1 MPYGSGCWI
10 PEFLIIMTFV
20 TQKFK
25 YLCHKMKYMIS
36 ESKILEVLSSWNF
49 WGEGVETG
57 IERNLSEKIIS
68 LLSGVNK
75 VIAVYGVRR
84 AGKSYLLRQVAEKMS
99 RKLGSKNVLYINFE
113 EASFPVKMDVH
124 FLIKVYETYLKH
136 VSPDKKPV
144 ILLDEVQEVL
154 GWERFVR
161 TLNEKNEARVVI
173 SGSSSKLMAGEI
185 SDILSGRTIDIEVF
199 PLGFEEFLIFKN
211 FRDSL
216 KIRAMKNFL
225 FEYLRFGGFPEVVL
239 EENRTKKLEIVRNY
253 FRTIILKDVVL
264 RYGIRREDML
274 ESIARF
280 IVSNPSAYLS
290 IRKMSKSLQV
300 PLKTTERYLTHL
312 ASSLLYYRLRKFS
325 TSVREQDRSPMKI
338 YLVDTSF
345 FTASGFRISEN
356 TGRLMENLVAVEL
369 LRRRRHIKPE
379 TEVFY
384 FRDSQQHEVDFVIKE
399 GLKVKELIQVSYASS
414 FDEVEHR
421 EIRALLKAGDLL
433 KCRELKVI
441 TWDYED
447 EREVSWFGRHGRI
460 KFVPMWKW
468 LLDLD
473 G

>member
-1 MPYGSGCWI
+1 M
-10 PEFLIIMTFV
+10 

-25 YLCHKMKYMIS
+25 YLCHKIESMMS

-57 IERNLSEKIIS
+57 TERNLSEKIIS

-75 VIAVYGVRR
+75 VVAVYGVRR

-99 RKLGSKNVLYINFE
+99 SKLGSKNVLYVNFE
-113 EASFPVKMDVH
+113 EAVFPVKMDVR

-136 VSPDKKPV
+136 LSPDKKPV
-144 ILLDEVQEVL
+144 VLLDEVQEVR
-154 GWERFVR
+154 GWERLVR

-185 SDILSGRTIDIEVF
+185 SDVLSGRTIDIEVF
-199 PLGFEEFLIFKN
+199 PLSFEEFLTFKN

-216 KIRAMKNFL
+216 KIRVLKNFL
-225 FEYLRFGGFPEVVL
+225 FEYLTLGGFPEVVL
-239 EENRTKKLEIVRNY
+239 EENHTKKLEIVRNY

-264 RYGIRREDML
+264 RYGIRREDVL

-300 PLKTTERYLTHL
+300 PLKTAERYLTHL
-312 ASSLLYYRLRKFS
+312 ASSMLYYRLNKYS
-325 TSVREQDRSPMKI
+325 TNVREQDRSPMKI
-338 YLVDTSF
+338 YIVDTSF

-356 TGRLMENLVAVEL
+356 TGRLMENAVAVEL
-369 LRRRRHIKPE
+369 MRRRSYFKPE
-379 TEVFY
+379 MEMFY
-384 FRDSQQHEVDFVIKE
+384 FKDAQQHEVDFVVKE
-399 GLKVKELIQVSYASS
+399 GPKVKELIQVTHASA

-421 EIRALLKAGDLL
+421 ELRALLKAGDLL
-433 KCRELKVI
+433 KCKELKVI

-447 EREVSWFGRHGRI
+447 ERNISWFGRRGRV
-460 KFVPMWKW
+460 KFMPMWRW
-468 LLDLD
+468 LLSLD